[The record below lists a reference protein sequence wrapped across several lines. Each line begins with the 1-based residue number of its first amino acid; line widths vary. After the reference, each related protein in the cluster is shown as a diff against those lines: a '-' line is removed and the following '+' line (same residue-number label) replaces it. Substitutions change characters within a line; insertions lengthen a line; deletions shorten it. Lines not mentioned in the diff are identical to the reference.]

1 MHGRECDLD
10 CMWIQRRWFS
20 LEAVVCVCGGERERE
35 RKREREREREKV
47 GTIGTVHS
55 TLLPGEKTA
64 KPDITV
70 CRAIIMVNDCSP
82 LQ

>member
-1 MHGRECDLD
+1 MCVGGRE
-10 CMWIQRRWFS
+10 RERKR
-20 LEAVVCVCGGERERE
+20 ERGGRE